1 MPEQTLTRESL
12 VAFFGEEEY
21 ERLCRHEAGHALI
34 AMLFKRPVEY
44 VKINNSKE
52 KPSVTRMPGCSLEG
66 SAHIAI
72 AGHMS
77 DFLMRKNFSCDLDTV
92 MKELPMELYRSDP
105 DYQSFQAACY
115 YYQLA
120 ETSVVEQVYNLMMAC
135 QKSLTA
141 IVAALNEKTNLSGA
155 DLAAIMSGNK

>member
-92 MKELPMELYRSDP
+92 MKELPMELYRSDL

>member
-52 KPSVTRMPGCSLEG
+52 KPSVTRMPGSSLEG

-77 DFLMRKNFSCDLDTV
+77 DFLMRKNLSCDLDTV

-155 DLAAIMSGNK
+155 DLAAIMNGK

>member
-1 MPEQTLTRESL
+1 MSEQTLTRESL

-21 ERLCRHEAGHALI
+21 ERLCRHEAGHALV
-34 AMLFKRPVEY
+34 AFLFKCPLEY

-52 KPSVTRMPGCSLEG
+52 KPSVTRMTGSSLEG

-72 AGHMS
+72 AGHLS
-77 DFLMRKNFSCDLDTV
+77 EFLIRKNFECDLDTV
-92 MKELPMELYRSDP
+92 MKELPMELNRSDP

-120 ETSVVEQVYNLMMAC
+120 ETSVVEQAYNVLMAC
-135 QKSLTA
+135 KKVLGA
-141 IVAALNEKTNLSGA
+141 VATALNERSCLTRA
-155 DLAAIMSGNK
+155 DIEKIIAENA

>member
-52 KPSVTRMPGCSLEG
+52 KPSVTRMPGS
-66 SAHIAI
+66 
-72 AGHMS
+72 S
-77 DFLMRKNFSCDLDTV
+77 DRK
-92 MKELPMELYRSDP
+92 SD
-105 DYQSFQAACY
+105 
-115 YYQLA
+115 
-120 ETSVVEQVYNLMMAC
+120 V
-135 QKSLTA
+135 
-141 IVAALNEKTNLSGA
+141 
-155 DLAAIMSGNK
+155 

>member
-12 VAFFGEEEY
+12 VEFFGEEEY

-120 ETSVVEQVYNLMMAC
+120 ETSVVEQVYNLMIAC

-155 DLAAIMSGNK
+155 DLAAIMSGK

>member
-12 VAFFGEEEY
+12 VEFFGEEEY

-135 QKSLTA
+135 QKSLKS
-141 IVAALNEKTNLSGA
+141 IAAGLSEKTNLSGA

>member
-1 MPEQTLTRESL
+1 MSEQILTRESL

-21 ERLCRHEAGHALI
+21 ERLCCHEAGHALI

-52 KPSVTRMPGCSLEG
+52 KPSVTRMPGSSLDG

-77 DFLMRKNFSCDLDTV
+77 DFLMRKDFACDLATV

-135 QKSLTA
+135 QKSLKA
-141 IVAALNEKTNLSGA
+141 IAAGLSEKTNLSGA

>member
-12 VAFFGEEEY
+12 VEFFGEEEY

>member
-1 MPEQTLTRESL
+1 MSEQTITRESL
-12 VAFFGEEEY
+12 VEFFGNEEY

-34 AMLFKRPVEY
+34 AMLFKRPVES
-44 VKINNSKE
+44 VKINMSKE
-52 KPSVTRMPGCSLEG
+52 KPSATRIPGSSLDG

-77 DFLMRKNFSCDLDTV
+77 DFLMRKNFACDLATV

-120 ETSVVEQVYNLMMAC
+120 ETNVVEQVYNLMMAC
-135 QKSLTA
+135 KKSLTSIA
-141 IVAALNEKTNLSGA
+141 AALNEKTTLTRA
-155 DLAAIMSGNK
+155 DIDAIMGGQG

>member
-12 VAFFGEEEY
+12 VEFFGEEEY

-120 ETSVVEQVYNLMMAC
+120 ETNVVEQVYNLMMAC

>member
-12 VAFFGEEEY
+12 VEFFGEEEY

-52 KPSVTRMPGCSLEG
+52 KPSVTRMPGCSLDG

-77 DFLMRKNFSCDLDTV
+77 DFLIRKNLSCDLDTV

-120 ETSVVEQVYNLMMAC
+120 ETSVVEQVYNLMMTC
-135 QKSLTA
+135 QKSLRV
-141 IVAALNEKTNLSGA
+141 IAAGLSEKTCLTRT
-155 DLAAIMSGNK
+155 DIDAIMGGQE

>member
-12 VAFFGEEEY
+12 IEFFGEQEFEK
-21 ERLCRHEAGHALI
+21 LCRHEAGHALI
-34 AMLFKRPVEY
+34 AFLFKRQIDY
-44 VKINNSKE
+44 VRINNSKE
-52 KPSVTRMPGCSLEG
+52 KPSATRMPGSSLDG
-66 SAHIAI
+66 AAHIAI

-77 DFLMRKNFSCDLDTV
+77 DFLIRKKFACDLDTV
-92 MKELPMELYRSDP
+92 MELYRSDP

-120 ETSVVEQVYNLMMAC
+120 ETNVVEQVYNLMMAC

-155 DLAAIMSGNK
+155 DLAAIMSGK

>member
-77 DFLMRKNFSCDLDTV
+77 DFLMRKNFSCNLDTV
-92 MKELPMELYRSDP
+92 MKELPMELYRNDP

-120 ETSVVEQVYNLMMAC
+120 ETNVVEQVYNLMMAC

-141 IVAALNEKTNLSGA
+141 IAAALNEKTNLSGA

>member
-12 VAFFGEEEY
+12 IEFFGEQEFEK
-21 ERLCRHEAGHALI
+21 LCRHEAGHALI

-52 KPSVTRMPGCSLEG
+52 KPSTTRMPGSSLDG
-66 SAHIAI
+66 AAHIAI

-77 DFLMRKNFSCDLDTV
+77 DFLIRKKFACDLDTV

-141 IVAALNEKTNLSGA
+141 IVAALDAHTCLNRT
-155 DLAAIMSGNK
+155 DLESIMNGK

>member
-12 VAFFGEEEY
+12 VEFFGEEEY

-52 KPSVTRMPGCSLEG
+52 KPSVTRMPGCSLDG

-77 DFLMRKNFSCDLDTV
+77 DFLIRKNLSCDLDTV

-120 ETSVVEQVYNLMMAC
+120 ETSVVEQVYNLMMTC
-135 QKSLTA
+135 QKSLKA
-141 IVAALNEKTNLSGA
+141 IAAGLSEKTCLTRT
-155 DLAAIMSGNK
+155 DIDAIMGNPS

>member
-1 MPEQTLTRESL
+1 MSEQTLTRESL
-12 VAFFGEEEY
+12 IEFFGEEEY

-52 KPSVTRMPGCSLEG
+52 KPSVTRMPGGSLEG
-66 SAHIAI
+66 SAHITI

-77 DFLMRKNFSCDLDTV
+77 DFLMRKNFSCNLDTV

-141 IVAALNEKTNLSGA
+141 IVAALDAHTCLNRT
-155 DLAAIMSGNK
+155 DLESIMNGK

>member
-1 MPEQTLTRESL
+1 MSEQTLTRENL
-12 VAFFGEEEY
+12 IEIFGEQEFEK
-21 ERLCRHEAGHALI
+21 LCRHEAGHALI
-34 AMLFKRPVEY
+34 AFLFKRQIDY
-44 VKINNSKE
+44 VRINNSKE
-52 KPSVTRMPGCSLEG
+52 KPSATRMPGSSLEG

-77 DFLMRKNFSCDLDTV
+77 DFLIRKNFACDLDTV

-120 ETSVVEQVYNLMMAC
+120 ETNVVEQVYNLMMAC

-141 IVAALNEKTNLSGA
+141 IVAALSKKTNLSGA
-155 DLAAIMSGNK
+155 DLAAIMSDKV